1 MILHGLRR
9 STVLQRIVSHTRTVR
24 LRRTHPEGQVPP
36 LPQAREP
43 RRRRSKQ
50 PFLFNHTLPLRLM
63 ARRKRVYKKIELRDS
78 RFDSPLVAK
87 FITRLM
93 AEGKRAIA
101 ERIVYAAIDKVNEKS
116 EAVDPLEIVTR
127 AVENAKPRLEVKAR
141 RVGGATYQVP
151 LEVSKD
157 RRNTL
162 AIRWIVTNA
171 RNRSEKTMTDR
182 LVGELLDSQSG
193 RGGAMKKREDV
204 HRMAEANKAF
214 AHYRF

>member
-1 MILHGLRR
+1 MHD
-9 STVLQRIVSHTRTVR
+9 
-24 LRRTHPEGQVPP
+24 
-36 LPQAREP
+36 
-43 RRRRSKQ
+43 
-50 PFLFNHTLPLRLM
+50 LRLTIYDSLNM
-63 ARRKRVYKKIELRDS
+63 ARRRVAARREILPDPIYNSTI
-78 RFDSPLVAK
+78 VTK
-87 FITRLM
+87 FINGMMWAGKKTT
-93 AEGKRAIA
+93 AEQIFYGAMDKIA
-101 ERIVYAAIDKVNEKS
+101 EKTGEEPLKVFKKALD
-116 EAVDPLEIVTR
+116 AVAP
-127 AVENAKPRLEVKAR
+127 ALEVKSR
-141 RVGGATYQVP
+141 RIGGATYQVP

-162 AIRWIVTNA
+162 AIRWIVSNA